1 MPAPTPRVR
10 SQPSCRSACWARSN
24 AAPANGAKSPATDLT
39 AGSSRTSCGAFIRTR
54 RSSDVTRHSG
64 SREAVI
70 RNPYSLTLK
79 AALKRRFCNFC
90 DYGFR
95 LSRYALGRNDEA
107 SALLSPQP
115 HHHIDPRD
123 LITLRRHRRLADQHV
138 GCGDVHQIVLVF
150 DEEVVVLG
158 IVGVEIGF

>member
-24 AAPANGAKSPATDLT
+24 AAPANGAKSPATVST

-54 RSSDVTRHSG
+54 RSS
-64 SREAVI
+64 E
-70 RNPYSLTLK
+70 L
-79 AALKRRFCNFC
+79 RR
-90 DYGFR
+90 
-95 LSRYALGRNDEA
+95 
-107 SALLSPQP
+107 SALLPPQP
-115 HHHIDPRD
+115 YHHIDSRD
-123 LITLRRHRRLADQHV
+123 LVTLRRDRRLADEHV
-138 GCGDVHQIVLVF
+138 GRGDVHQIVLVF